1 MTRYGCDQRWLSAIA
16 SGLGHLCWRI
26 IAQSG
31 EGELPVALIRSPLFG
46 RFLVSLPYV
55 NTAGPSVSDPAIAA
69 ELVQKAIEAAD
80 EHRVRFLEVRSEFT
94 VAHEKLLT
102 RTDAKVHMRLPL
114 TDTAEQLW
122 KQFDPKVRNQIR
134 KAEKCNLTV
143 HWGGAEL
150 LPEFYRVFA
159 INMRDLG
166 TPVYGKRLFQAV
178 LDTFGQ
184 DAELCVVRIGQKPI
198 AGALLVHGD
207 EFSEVPSAS
216 SLRSYNQTN
225 PNMLMYWHL
234 LMRAIDRGS
243 RYFDFG
249 RSSVDSGTY
258 RFKKQWGAMPCPAI
272 WQYYVRRGTMADMRP
287 ENRRFSLAIKVWKCL
302 PVWLTRCIGPL
313 IVRGIP

>member
-26 IAQSG
+26 NALSG
-31 EGELPVALIRSPLFG
+31 EGELPVALVRSPLFG

-55 NTAGPSVSDPAIAA
+55 NTAGPSVSEPAIAA
-69 ELVQKAIEAAD
+69 ELVQKAIDAAD
-80 EHRVRFLEVRSEFT
+80 EHRVRFLEVRSEFA
-94 VAHEKLLT
+94 VVHEKLLT

-114 TDTAEQLW
+114 TDTADQLW

-150 LPEFYRVFA
+150 LAEFYRVFA
-159 INMRDLG
+159 VNMRDLG
-166 TPVYGKRLFQAV
+166 TPVYGKRLFQAI
-178 LDTFGQ
+178 LNTFGE
-184 DAELCVVRIGQKPI
+184 DAELCVVRMGQKPI

-258 RFKKQWGAMPCPAI
+258 RFKKQWGAVPCPAI

-287 ENRRFSLAIKVWKCL
+287 ENRRFSRAIKVWKCL